1 MKKNLAI
8 FAIVAIVIG
17 VLIFA
22 YQMVKPKNSTCKCQE
37 HSPAPTE
44 PVSFPQ
50 FVDPVIGTEPVS
62 FPQFVDPVIGTE
74 PSYKP
79 VEEIDFLAELES
91 LEA

>member
-22 YQMVKPKNSTCKCQE
+22 YQMVKPKNTTCKCQE
-37 HSPAPTE
+37 HSPAPAE

-50 FVDPVIGTEPVS
+50 FVDPYV
-62 FPQFVDPVIGTE
+62 GTE

>member
-50 FVDPVIGTEPVS
+50 FVEPT
-62 FPQFVDPVIGTE
+62 IGTE